1 MNYSA
6 VIPTYKRG
14 KDLKRCVVNLLS
26 QTLKPS
32 EIIISG
38 VEGDAE
44 TYEAFKSLKEMYP
57 DENIRLVVTSVRGIS
72 AGRNNGLLNAKE
84 DLVLMVDDDVELPPN
99 FAEKGFDKL
108 SHYGALIVTGLEE
121 DLKKPPKIQNFIR
134 KLFFFDYYDKN
145 KQIVLPSGAKVMA
158 YCPTSDIKAE
168 YLGSHVWLMKREII
182 NHIRFDETMI
192 TYSHRE
198 DQDFSYS
205 VYKKFGPKLIL
216 SPDLKFKHLHA
227 PGGRLGQGKMS
238 HIIVYN
244 LMLNFRKHFFN
255 KKGAKII
262 FAWSLLGLIVQSLH
276 QAIKKRNVTIFIE
289 TFNAVVNVINNWNLI
304 KHHKFSRLYEKLN
317 Q

>member
-38 VEGDAE
+38 VEGDTE

-57 DENIRLVVTSVRGIS
+57 DENIRLVVTSIRGIS

-99 FAEKGFDKL
+99 FAEKGFEKL
-108 SHYGALIVTGLEE
+108 LYYDALIVTGIGDDVHE
-121 DLKKPPKIQNFIR
+121 PPKVQNLIR
-134 KLFFFDYYDKN
+134 KLFFIDHYEKSR
-145 KQIVLPSGAKVMA
+145 QIVLPSGGMIRA
-158 YCPTSDIKAE
+158 YQPNKDLRTE
-168 YLGSHVWLMKREII
+168 FLGSFVWLMKREVI
-182 NHIRFDETMI
+182 NHVRFNETMV

-227 PGGRLGQGKMS
+227 PGGRLGQEKMS
-238 HIIVYN
+238 HIVVYN
-244 LMLNFRKHFFN
+244 LMLNFRKHFFD

-276 QAIKKRNVTIFIE
+276 QAIKKRNVKIFVE